1 MRVAPLAYIE
11 GGLPI
16 PEVPGWATVAG
27 FLENEDFWGDV
38 NFATSELRGA
48 EGLDVAGFAVHR
60 RTGVRGL
67 AALQGDAYIV
77 VPARTRRGVASDLTS
92 AAADDGAGTVPS
104 LLDVGPYADCS
115 GWGSVGTTEQVV
127 PLPEPPTTRLFIR
140 EARWTRAFAR
150 STRGKIAA
158 HC

>member
-1 MRVAPLAYIE
+1 MRVAPLAYLE

-104 LLDVGPYADCS
+104 LLDVGPY
-115 GWGSVGTTEQVV
+115 TVV